1 MDTFGL
7 DSEYQYDPVW
17 TKCEELGIAPDFHSV
32 GYGWGSR
39 TSIFNYVHNHIGNF
53 ATSARSGLP
62 RPIPGAAW
70 RSRFPACASCSWK
83 VA

>member
-1 MDTFGL
+1 MNTFGL
-7 DSEYQYDPVW
+7 DSEYDYDPVW

-53 ATSARSGLP
+53 VGLP
-62 RPIPGAAW
+62 CLSRRASIAA
-70 RSRFPACASCSWK
+70 SSSASALKRCSIR
-83 VA
+83 